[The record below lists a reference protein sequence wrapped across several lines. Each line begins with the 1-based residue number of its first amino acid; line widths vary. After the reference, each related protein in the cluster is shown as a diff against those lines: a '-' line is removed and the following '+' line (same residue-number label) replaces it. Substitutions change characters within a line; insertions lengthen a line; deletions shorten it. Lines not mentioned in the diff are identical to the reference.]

1 MRADRG
7 QLSLPVA
14 EAAIGVALLLAV
26 TATFGL
32 GVEEPPSGE
41 AQLDT
46 YASDAATVLADGS
59 PAHADRT
66 RLAEVARSPLAFQRE
81 RDALRERVERTLG
94 ANLFFRVE
102 TPHGA
107 IGAALPRDQ
116 PLGRAAVPTRNGLVV
131 IWVWYV

>member
-1 MRADRG
+1 MPTDRG

-14 EAAIGVALLLAV
+14 EAAIGVALLFAV

-32 GVEEPPSGE
+32 GVGEPPSSE
-41 AQLDT
+41 AQLDA

-66 RLAEVARSPLAFQRE
+66 RLAELARSPLTVQRE
-81 RDALRERVERTLG
+81 RAALREQVERTLG
-94 ANLFFRVE
+94 ANLFFRIE

-107 IGAALPRDQ
+107 IGAALPRDR
-116 PLGRAAVPTRNGLVV
+116 PLGRATVPTRNGLVV